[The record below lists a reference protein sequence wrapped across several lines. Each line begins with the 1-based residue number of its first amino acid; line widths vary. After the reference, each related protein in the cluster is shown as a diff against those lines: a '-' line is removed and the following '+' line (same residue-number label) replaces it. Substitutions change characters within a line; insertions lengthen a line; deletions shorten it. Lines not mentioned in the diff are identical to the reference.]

1 LEIIIALS
9 CFIMAWI
16 YTRLIRGVI
25 SNPVVIF
32 LLLWGGLFLV
42 YSMRYK
48 LFPGVDFFEVGV
60 GLGLY
65 YLGFFVAFFIGG
77 LTALSFGRLLPK
89 KYKANSKINSISCRN
104 LKSNPPL
111 AVFLSYISFL
121 TAILAVYY
129 AEFSFSDYLSIGS
142 QIRTHMTLDYK
153 PTQNLLSMASSYAAF
168 FTLPISLYM
177 LIINKRRQIWL
188 YLPLVSLFITSG
200 LSLGKYSVIFA
211 IVIAFSIWLIH
222 HGIRSKEIYRLLKP
236 LLLIFS
242 VILVTFIVALT
253 LRSESD
259 NQNKGGYTPLSIGY
273 VVFMYGVG
281 HINTFTNFY
290 ESYDSLT
297 GSANTKNAGFGN
309 VDMDRERAPGEVTFS
324 GFYRILYWVGLRESI
339 AYTRYEGLKGFNTSS
354 IIRNYID
361 DFGLNGAIIASLVTG
376 FLCQLLFIV
385 FSRKTVTNISFL
397 SLVMAFV
404 VFMPIHSLFN
414 FIFYYFTIAAVFV
427 VGKGFSFRVGKF
439 D

>member
-1 LEIIIALS
+1 
-9 CFIMAWI
+9 MAWI
-16 YTRLIRGVI
+16 YTKLIRGVI

-32 LLLWGGLFLV
+32 LLLWGVLFLV

-48 LFPGVDFFEVGV
+48 LFPEVDFFEVGID
-60 GLGLY
+60 LGLY
-65 YLGFFVAFFIGG
+65 YLGFFIAFFIGG
-77 LTALSFGRLLPK
+77 LIALGFGGLLPK
-89 KYKANSKINSISCRN
+89 KYKANSKINFISCSN
-104 LKSNPPL
+104 LKSSPPL

-129 AEFSFSDYLSIGS
+129 AEFSLSDYLSIGG
-142 QIRTHMTLDYK
+142 QIRTHVTLDYK

-188 YLPLVSLFITSG
+188 YLPLISLFITSM

-211 IVIAFSIWLIH
+211 IVIALSIWILH
-222 HGIRSKEIYRLLKP
+222 HGVRFKEIYRLLKP

-242 VILVTFIVALT
+242 IILVMFIVIISM
-253 LRSESD
+253 RSEPG
-259 NQNKGGYTPLSIGY
+259 NQNKGDSTTSSIGY
-273 VVFMYGVG
+273 SVFMYGVG
-281 HINTFTNFY
+281 HINTFSNFY
-290 ESYDSLT
+290 ESYNSST

-309 VDMDRERAPGEVTFS
+309 VDMDRERAPGEITFS
-324 GFYRILYWVGLRESI
+324 GFYRILYWAGLRETI
-339 AYTRYEGLKGFNTSS
+339 AYTRYEGLKGYNTSS

-397 SLVMAFV
+397 SLIMAFV

-414 FIFYYFTIAAVFV
+414 FIFYYFTIAAVFI